1 MKALLFLTVIGIFIF
16 CTVATSS
23 CTKEKVPSLITSDC
37 PDTIS
42 FSLQIAPMIETNCVS
57 CHGVGNSTGYT
68 LTDYS
73 NIAANADDIL
83 NALRAEGG
91 SPLMPE
97 GGPALNDSLIQ
108 QFACWKDQGKM
119 NN

>member
-1 MKALLFLTVIGIFIF
+1 MKYQHLFFAFAIIISTALVFSCKKDRVPAEIVDAN
-16 CTVATSS
+16 CT
-23 CTKEKVPSLITSDC
+23 
-37 PDTIS
+37 DTIS
-42 FSLQIAPMIETNCVS
+42 FAAAILPMIEANCVS

-73 NIAANADDIL
+73 NISSNASAVLSSIQP
-83 NALRAEGG
+83 N
-91 SPLMPE
+91 SSNLMPQ

-108 QFACWKDQGKM
+108 QFSCWKNQGAL